1 MTAEA
6 SEAGSLGD
14 LAADGERPLNIALLT
29 YKGNPFCGGQG
40 VYVRHL
46 SRELARLGHRV
57 EVIGSQP
64 YPVLDVL
71 DGRGPDPVL
80 TELPS
85 LDLYRHPDPFRNP
98 GRDEYRDWIDALE
111 VATMWT
117 GGFPEPLTFSLRARR
132 QLRARSGEFDVVHDN
147 QTLGYGLLGD
157 IGAPLVTTI
166 HHPITVDR
174 QLELDAADGISR
186 RMSVRRWYGF
196 TRMQK
201 RVARRLPSVLT
212 VSGTSRQEIVE
223 HLGVR
228 DERIHVVHI
237 GADTDLFSPD
247 PAVRQVPGRIVT
259 TSSAD
264 VPLKGLVF
272 LVEALAKVRTEH
284 PAAHLVVV
292 GKRAEDGP
300 VAQLIER
307 YGLEDAIEFVKGIS
321 DAELV
326 DLVRSAEVAC
336 VPSLYEGF
344 SLPAAEA
351 MATGTPLVATTGGAI
366 PEVAGPDDETCLAV
380 PPGDAGALAAGLS
393 RLLSDPE
400 LRARL
405 GRAGRERVLNHFTW
419 ARAAE
424 GTVAHYR
431 EAIARSAAARGGR
444 SAPAAPAG
452 SASATLAGS
461 AAPAGSMTATPAGSS
476 TATPADSTAAALA
489 GSASATL
496 AGSMTATPAGSS
508 TATPAGS
515 TAAALAGS
523 ASATLAGS
531 AIATPAGS
539 STVTPARSST
549 VTPAG
554 SAPAAPARSSTV
566 TPARSATPV
575 PGRSAIP
582 AAGPSATPVPGRS
595 APPAAGPSAGPT
607 AGPSVTPVPD
617 PSARPTSGPSA
628 GPTAG
633 RSVTPVAGRS
643 VSSVPGRS
651 LGPTVGQF
659 AAPAAG
665 SSAAPAAARSATS
678 APGHP
683 VGLTAGLSAT
693 PVPDPSAEPTAGPPV
708 PPAGGRSVVS
718 GEVGAD
724 PGAAAVCD
732 PPLENTDR
740 ESRTPC

>member
-6 SEAGSLGD
+6 RRAGTKEEP
-14 LAADGERPLNIALLT
+14 AADGERPLDIALLT

-71 DGRGPDPVL
+71 DEGHPGLTL

-85 LDLYRHPDPFRNP
+85 LDLYRSPDPFRTP
-98 GRDEYRDWIDALE
+98 KRDEYRDWVDALE

-132 QLRARSGEFDVVHDN
+132 HLRARAGEFDVVHDN

-174 QLELDAADGISR
+174 QLELDAAEGWQR
-186 RMSVRRWYGF
+186 RYSVRRWYAF

-212 VSGTSRQEIVE
+212 VSGTSRQEIVD

-228 DERIHVVHI
+228 EDRVHVVHI
-237 GADTDLFSPD
+237 GADTDLFAPD
-247 PAVRQVPGRIVT
+247 PAVPQVPGRIVT

-264 VPLKGLVF
+264 VPLKGLVY

-292 GKRAEDGP
+292 GKRPTEGP
-300 VAQLIER
+300 VAQAVER
-307 YGLEDAIEFVKGIS
+307 YGLGGAVEFVKGIS

-366 PEVAGPDDETCLAV
+366 PEVAGADGETCLAV
-380 PPGDAGALAAGLS
+380 PPGDADALAAGLG
-393 RLLSDPE
+393 RLLGDPE

-405 GRAGRERVLNHFTW
+405 GRAGRERVLRKFTW

-424 GTVAHYR
+424 GTVARYR
-431 EAIARSAAARGGR
+431 EAIAGRPAARP
-444 SAPAAPAG
+444 AP
-452 SASATLAGS
+452 T
-461 AAPAGSMTATPAGSS
+461 T
-476 TATPADSTAAALA
+476 
-489 GSASATL
+489 
-496 AGSMTATPAGSS
+496 
-508 TATPAGS
+508 
-515 TAAALAGS
+515 
-523 ASATLAGS
+523 
-531 AIATPAGS
+531 
-539 STVTPARSST
+539 
-549 VTPAG
+549 
-554 SAPAAPARSSTV
+554 
-566 TPARSATPV
+566 
-575 PGRSAIP
+575 PGR
-582 AAGPSATPVPGRS
+582 
-595 APPAAGPSAGPT
+595 
-607 AGPSVTPVPD
+607 
-617 PSARPTSGPSA
+617 
-628 GPTAG
+628 
-633 RSVTPVAGRS
+633 
-643 VSSVPGRS
+643 
-651 LGPTVGQF
+651 
-659 AAPAAG
+659 
-665 SSAAPAAARSATS
+665 PAAAPLADVAS
-678 APGHP
+678 
-683 VGLTAGLSAT
+683 T
-693 PVPDPSAEPTAGPPV
+693 P
-708 PPAGGRSVVS
+708 
-718 GEVGAD
+718 
-724 PGAAAVCD
+724 
-732 PPLENTDR
+732 
-740 ESRTPC
+740 ESRATC